1 MKAFVCINPLAGDF
15 SKLKNTTRIRKL
27 LTREG
32 FEFELFISEYKDH
45 IKEVVSKFDKSILD
59 KFDSIIVVGGDGT
72 MSEVFSGLAISGIHD
87 LPVGIIPMG
96 TGNDL
101 ARSLNIPLNYPI
113 FALRII
119 KLQKMKPIDMCRI
132 NNDYFVNYVGF
143 GLDGQ
148 VISYKKFQKSLLPK
162 RLSFIKPII
171 QALKQL
177 KTYKYHLKI
186 DGHEEVLEGIN
197 LIVTNI
203 PTYSAG
209 IRLYPEAEINDKIF
223 EITFLRKLPS
233 AGNIA
238 LLPVMHSKLLRKD
251 KDFIQ
256 FQASELE
263 ISFSDSVPFIQVDGD
278 HYETNR
284 GDFKLKFISESIN
297 VFCNV

>member
-1 MKAFVCINPLAGDF
+1 MKAFVCLNPSAGDF
-15 SKLKNTTRIRKL
+15 SKIKNVTRIKKL
-27 LTREG
+27 LGREG
-32 FEFELFISEYKDH
+32 FEFELLISEYKDH
-45 IKEVVSKFDKSILD
+45 IKEVVSKFDKSISE
-59 KFDSIIVVGGDGT
+59 KFDSIVIIGGDGT
-72 MSEVFSGLAISGIHD
+72 MSEVFSGLAISGIYD
-87 LPVGIIPMG
+87 LPVGIVPMG

-101 ARSLNIPLNYPI
+101 ARSLNIPLNFPV
-113 FALRII
+113 FALRLI
-119 KLQKMKPIDMCRI
+119 KLQKMKPIDIGCI
-132 NNDYFVNYVGF
+132 NNDYFINYVGF

-148 VISYKKFQKSLLPK
+148 VVSYKTFQKSLLPK
-162 RLSFIKPII
+162 RFSYIKPII

-177 KTYKYHLKI
+177 KTYKYYLKI
-186 DGHEEVLEGIN
+186 DGKEEMLEGIN

-223 EITFLRKLPS
+223 EVTFLRKLPS

-263 ISFSDSVPFIQVDGD
+263 ISFSDSVPLIQVDGD
-278 HYETNR
+278 YYETNNR
-284 GDFKLKFISESIN
+284 NFKLKFIPESIN